1 MVKSERQRYI
11 LFKVISEH
19 NTPLNKQVILNSIW
33 ASLWK
38 YFGLKE
44 ASRVGLWLV
53 DIDFL
58 EGFGIIRCS
67 HQTKEIVISA
77 LTLITE
83 ISGNKIVLSPIKT
96 SGTIRSIQITKK
108 LFLDRNKKNIKV
120 IQIKEIS

>member
-1 MVKSERQRYI
+1 M
-11 LFKVISEH
+11 SEH
-19 NTPLNKQVILNSIW
+19 NTPLYKQGILNSIW

-53 DIDFL
+53 DFNFL

-67 HQTKEIVISA
+67 HHTKEIVISA

-83 ISGNKIVLSPIKT
+83 ISGNRIVLSPIKT
-96 SGTIRSIQITKK
+96 SGTIRSIQTTKFF
-108 LFLDRNKKNIKV
+108 FLSKNIKNIKD
-120 IQIKEIS
+120 IQIMQ

>member
-1 MVKSERQRYI
+1 M
-11 LFKVISEH
+11 ISEH
-19 NTPLNKQVILNSIW
+19 KKPLNKQDILNSIW

-53 DIDFL
+53 DINFL

-83 ISGNKIVLSPIKT
+83 ISGNKIILSPIKT
-96 SGTIRSIQITKK
+96 SGTIRSIQITKN
-108 LFLDRNKKNIKV
+108 LFLDKNKKNIKD
-120 IQIKEIS
+120 IQIMEIS

>member
-1 MVKSERQRYI
+1 M
-11 LFKVISEH
+11 ISEH
-19 NTPLNKQVILNSIW
+19 INRLNNQEILNSIW
-33 ASLWK
+33 TSLWK

-44 ASRVGLWLV
+44 ASKVGLWLV
-53 DIDFL
+53 DINFL

-83 ISGNKIVLSPIKT
+83 IAGNKFVFSPIKT

-108 LFLDRNKKNIKV
+108 LFLDRNKKNIKD
-120 IQIKEIS
+120 IQIMEIS

>member
-1 MVKSERQRYI
+1 M
-11 LFKVISEH
+11 ISEQ
-19 NTPLNKQVILNSIW
+19 NISLDKQKILNSIW
-33 ASLWK
+33 GALWK

-58 EGFGIIRCS
+58 EGLGIIRCS

-83 ISGNKIVLSPIKT
+83 ISGNKIVFSPIKT
-96 SGTIRSIQITKK
+96 SGTIRRIQITKK
-108 LFLDRNKKNIKV
+108 LFLDRNKKNIKD
-120 IQIKEIS
+120 IQIMEIT

>member
-1 MVKSERQRYI
+1 M
-11 LFKVISEH
+11 ISEH
-19 NTPLNKQVILNSIW
+19 IKLLNNQEILNSIW

-53 DIDFL
+53 DINFL

-96 SGTIRSIQITKK
+96 SGTIRRIQHIKK
-108 LFLDRNKKNIKV
+108 SLSK
-120 IQIKEIS
+120 

>member
-1 MVKSERQRYI
+1 MI
-11 LFKVISEH
+11 LENNK
-19 NTPLNKQVILNSIW
+19 PLNKQEILNSIW
-33 ASLWK
+33 TSLWK

-44 ASRVGLWLV
+44 ASRVGLWIV
-53 DIDFL
+53 DINFL

-96 SGTIRSIQITKK
+96 SGTIRKIQITKK
-108 LFLDRNKKNIKV
+108 RFL
-120 IQIKEIS
+120 E

>member
-1 MVKSERQRYI
+1 MVKSERHRYI

-19 NTPLNKQVILNSIW
+19 NTPLNKQAILNSIW
-33 ASLWK
+33 TSLWK

-53 DIDFL
+53 DINFL

-77 LTLITE
+77 LTLMTE
-83 ISGNKIVLSPIKT
+83 ISGQKIVLSPIKT

-108 LFLDRNKKNIKV
+108 LFL
-120 IQIKEIS
+120 E

>member
-1 MVKSERQRYI
+1 M
-11 LFKVISEH
+11 ISEH
-19 NTPLNKQVILNSIW
+19 INRLNNQVILNSIW
-33 ASLWK
+33 TSLWK

-44 ASRVGLWLV
+44 ASKVGLWLV
-53 DIDFL
+53 DINFL

-83 ISGNKIVLSPIKT
+83 ISGNKIVFSPIKT

-108 LFLDRNKKNIKV
+108 LFLDRNKKNIKD
-120 IQIKEIS
+120 IQIMEIS